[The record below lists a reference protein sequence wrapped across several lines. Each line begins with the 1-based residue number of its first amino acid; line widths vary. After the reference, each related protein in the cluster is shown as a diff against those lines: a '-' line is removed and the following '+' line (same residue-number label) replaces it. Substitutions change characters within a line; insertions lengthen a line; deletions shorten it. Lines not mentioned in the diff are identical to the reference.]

1 MITAMLFA
9 GGVGSR
15 MKSQDMPKQFLVVG
29 GKPIIV
35 RTMENFAK
43 HPEVDAIVVACKA
56 DWIDYLQDLI
66 VKFNVKKVK
75 AVVPG
80 GENGFDSIHNGVVAT
95 AEFQKNP
102 EDLILICDGVRPM
115 ISQELISNCIRDTK
129 KHGTAVPVTPSID
142 SLLYSEDGDFCD
154 KSYKRSSMYVTQ
166 APQGYTME
174 KILWAHEEA
183 YKRGILS
190 PVSSSE
196 LFIELGHPVHLF
208 IGERQ
213 NIKVTTPEDLQTL
226 RAYFFYRNFKQFA
239 EEELSYEIP
248 DYVKSA
254 GKKEWE

>member
-80 GENGFDSIHNGVVAT
+80 GENGFNSIHNGVVAT

-115 ISQELISNCIRDTK
+115 ISQELISNCIEEIQRNMVLLCRL
-129 KHGTAVPVTPSID
+129 HHPSIPCFTARTVISAI
-142 SLLYSEDGDFCD
+142 SLI
-154 KSYKRSSMYVTQ
+154 R
-166 APQGYTME
+166 
-174 KILWAHEEA
+174 
-183 YKRGILS
+183 
-190 PVSSSE
+190 
-196 LFIELGHPVHLF
+196 
-208 IGERQ
+208 
-213 NIKVTTPEDLQTL
+213 DL
-226 RAYFFYRNFKQFA
+226 
-239 EEELSYEIP
+239 P
-248 DYVKSA
+248 CM
-254 GKKEWE
+254 